1 MVAAQVSI
9 PLSTIAIRNVQP
21 GQMINFNVF
30 VREANKTLTRVYRIM
45 TVDKVNEIAVCK
57 LIRETE
63 VRV

>member
-1 MVAAQVSI
+1 MVAAQIKI
-9 PLSTIAIRNVQP
+9 PLSAIAIRNVEP
-21 GQMINFNVF
+21 GETFNLNIF
-30 VREANKTLTRVYRIM
+30 VREANKTLTRIYRIM